1 MSERKPPALAFT
13 AFERALLRSADADEA
28 PHGAAGR
35 ALLALGVGTSHAA
48 VSQSASGSAVQT
60 PGAAWTLWQ
69 KPLLIGVL
77 GGVGLALSARIIH
90 EPAPRTAPAAVI
102 APRETSTPFPAAPL
116 PSPTQRLLTPAHEET
131 PARKPAR
138 AKAVPT
144 AALAPTPEAAGHEL
158 PPAPTAAT
166 HALPP
171 PLVARADGASPPIA
185 DSVAAG
191 TSPSGA
197 PSSSIAAEVMVVDRA
212 RSALRDGRPR
222 EALAELA
229 RYRQQWPLG
238 VLTPEVT
245 VLQIEAELRLGARD
259 SARRRARALVATQ
272 PNSRYAARLRALF
285 DESELR

>member
-1 MSERKPPALAFT
+1 MSERKPPSLAFT

-28 PHGAAGR
+28 PAGAARR

-48 VSQSASGSAVQT
+48 VSQSASGSAVPT

-77 GGVGLALSARIIH
+77 GGVGLALSARIID
-90 EPAPRTAPAAVI
+90 EPAPRAAPAGLI
-102 APRETSTPFPAAPL
+102 APRETSAPIHAVPL
-116 PSPTQRLLTPAHEET
+116 PSPTHRPPTPPDEET
-131 PARKPAR
+131 PARTPAR
-138 AKAVPT
+138 VKKAPPAV
-144 AALAPTPEAAGHEL
+144 LAPTPGAIGNEL
-158 PPAPTAAT
+158 PPAPTAT

-171 PLVARADGASPPIA
+171 PPVATADGPRPPAA
-185 DSVAAG
+185 DSVGAG
-191 TSPSGA
+191 MNPSGA

-212 RSALRDGRPR
+212 RGALRDGRPR
-222 EALAELA
+222 EALVELA

-259 SARRRARALVATQ
+259 AARRRARDLVATQ
-272 PNSRYAARLRALF
+272 PNSRYAARLRNLF